1 LNIDFSIFTQK
12 IFSVKKYQLLFLA
25 VLSGLLLGFAWFP
38 HGILPLLFVG
48 FVPLLLIENEIFL
61 NPVKYKSRSV
71 FFYGFI
77 SFFIWNIL
85 TTWWIMNASVGGAIM
100 AFFVS
105 TLFMTIAFYLF
116 HRIKKQI
123 GSKFGNVIFIC
134 CWITFEILFYNDQI
148 TFPWLSLGNAFADNP
163 GLIQWYEYT
172 GVFGGSLWVLIINCF
187 FFSLITLVDSK
198 FRFHINKLKTI
209 LLIAIIAI
217 PILLSFIVAARFK
230 MHSRD
235 GFKKI
240 KVVIVQPNIDP
251 YNEKFSGSYEQQL
264 HKMLLLASQKVDSA
278 TEYMVLPE
286 TALTE
291 DIWEG
296 EMEQS
301 SSIKSIREYL
311 KQFPKLKIIIGASTN
326 KLFSPWEKLSATA
339 RKFTQEDAYYDS
351 YNTALQIDSSDKTQ
365 VYHKSKLVP
374 GVEQMPFQFIFK
386 YFDQLTIELG
396 GTTGSLGTQDER
408 SVFTS
413 PKNSFK
419 VAPVICYESVYG
431 EYVTKYVQNGA
442 QCIAIITNDGWWG
455 NTAGYKQHLKYGAL
469 RAIENR
475 RWIVRSANTGT
486 SCFVSPLGEI
496 EQATNWWV
504 PTAISGNIELN
515 EGLTFYSCF
524 GDYLGRFA
532 ECGTILLLLYSW
544 LIRFKIVKK

>member
-1 LNIDFSIFTQK
+1 
-12 IFSVKKYQLLFLA
+12 
-25 VLSGLLLGFAWFP
+25 
-38 HGILPLLFVG
+38 
-48 FVPLLLIENEIFL
+48 
-61 NPVKYKSRSV
+61 
-71 FFYGFI
+71 
-77 SFFIWNIL
+77 
-85 TTWWIMNASVGGAIM
+85 
-100 AFFVS
+100 
-105 TLFMTIAFYLF
+105 LFMTIAFYVF

-148 TFPWLSLGNAFADNP
+148 TFPWLSLGNAFADKP
-163 GLIQWYEYT
+163 DLIQWYEYT
-172 GVFGGSLWVLIINCF
+172 GVFGGSLWVLLINCC
-187 FFSLITLVDSK
+187 FFSCINFVNSK

-209 LLIAIIAI
+209 LLIAILTI
-217 PILLSFIVAARFK
+217 PMLLSFFVADRFK
-230 MHSRD
+230 SHSSHD
-235 GFKKI
+235 GFKKMS
-240 KVVIVQPNIDP
+240 VVIVQPNIDP
-251 YNEKFSGSYEQQL
+251 YNEKFTGSYEQQL
-264 HKMLLLASQKVDSA
+264 YKMLLLASQKVDSA
-278 TEYMVLPE
+278 TDYMVLPE

-296 EMEQS
+296 EMEQT

-311 KQFPKLKIIIGASTN
+311 KQFPKLKIIIGASTH
-326 KLFSPWEKLSATA
+326 KLFSPWEELSPTA

-351 YNTALQIDSSDKTQ
+351 YNTALQLDQTDKIQ

-396 GTTGSLGTQDER
+396 GTTGSLGTQAER

-413 PKNSFK
+413 LKNAVK

-442 QCIAIITNDGWWG
+442 QFIAIITNDGWWG
-455 NTAGYKQHLKYGAL
+455 NTAGYKQHLRYGAL

-486 SCFVSPLGEI
+486 SCIVSPLGAI
-496 EQATNWWV
+496 EQATNWWE
-504 PTAISGNIELN
+504 PTVITGNIELID
-515 EGLTFYSCF
+515 ELTFYSRF
-524 GDYLGRFA
+524 GDYIGRVA
-532 ECGTILLLLYSW
+532 ECGSIFLVLYSL